1 MNSRRKGLMI
11 PLVLLVAVLFVGTV
25 GTVEVTIWL
34 GLVITWLCAFFVWAR
49 NDQGNEAP
57 TKGQVS

>member
-11 PLVLLVAVLFVGTV
+11 PLVLLVALLFVGTL

-34 GLVITWLCAFFVWAR
+34 ILVITWLYAFFVWAK
-49 NDQGNEAP
+49 NDRVNEAP
-57 TKGQVS
+57 TKGKIS